1 LQIISPID
9 DFRHFCHQFSP
20 LDKEAAD
27 ELFKDVKTKS
37 FKKGEYM
44 VKRGEVCKHLFFL
57 NEGLAKICFVKDD
70 KTFVMRFFSEKRLF
84 TVFDSY
90 LTQTPSDF
98 MLVALE
104 STTVTMVS
112 YEKMEALCKKYHCM
126 ETFFRKLVSIT
137 PARMMKRISE
147 MLEENATERY
157 NIFVKEYSAIL
168 QRISLGD
175 IADYLG
181 ITQQSL
187 SRIRTKK

>member
-1 LQIISPID
+1 MP
-9 DFRHFCHQFSP
+9 DFEHFCHHFSP

-27 ELFKDVKTKS
+27 ELFKDVKTKR
-37 FKKGEYM
+37 FKKGEYI
-44 VKRGEVCKHLFFL
+44 VKPGEVCKHLFFL
-57 NEGLAKICFVKDD
+57 NEGLAMICFEKED
-70 KTFVMRFFSEKRLF
+70 KKFVMRFFSEQRLF

-90 LTQTPSDF
+90 LTQTPSEF

-104 STTVTMVS
+104 PTTVTMVS
-112 YEKMEALCKKYHCM
+112 HENMEALCKKYHCM

-137 PARMMKRISE
+137 PVRMMKRISE

-157 NIFVKEYSAIL
+157 NIFVKEYSTIL

-175 IADYLG
+175 IANYLG

-187 SRIRTKK
+187 SRIRAKK